1 MSLFY
6 SLLSFFVAHSLFDS
20 FTHGCYRVILSV
32 SRVKTKKAR
41 MQFLAAP
48 ERVNLV
54 MTIAPFVHPT
64 PTFRVPEKIKILVAV
79 KVIVEMTTTAEQ
91 ITMEMISVASNEA
104 NSTHCLAVMV

>member
-32 SRVKTKKAR
+32 SRVKMKKA
-41 MQFLAAP
+41 FLAAP

-64 PTFRVPEKIKILVAV
+64 PTFHIPEKVKILVAV
-79 KVIVEMTTTAEQ
+79 KAIVAMTMTAEQ
-91 ITMEMISVASNEA
+91 ITMEMILVASNEEA
-104 NSTHCLAVMV
+104 STQCLAVMV